1 MLDCRGCAQCRRPD
15 AGGRR
20 QRSGNRDKRFD
31 VSTAGQRRKRAD
43 IPERPLVHGGNAWRS
58 ATSVQLTLAE
68 VPVKNLRR

>member
-1 MLDCRGCAQCRRPD
+1 LSGAGRAAPVAPGWLERTLPGIGD
-15 AGGRR
+15 AW
-20 QRSGNRDKRFD
+20 FD

-68 VPVKNLRR
+68 VPAKNPRR